1 MAEIVNDEN
10 NLQLKRAFEKY
21 LTIESKESQT
31 KTAAD
36 HGVQLRFRPPYRR
49 TCKHDARGDAITLV
63 IENMMEK

>member
-1 MAEIVNDEN
+1 MAEVVNDEN
-10 NLQLKRAFEKY
+10 NLELKQAFEKY

-36 HGVQLRFRPPYRR
+36 NGVQLRFRPAYRR